1 MYVHLWTIKHQ
12 SMNIQEGEGAQLVNE
27 IVVHLQKSSSIDGF
41 ADMMIRLLLQTIP
54 GELSLLEHAIQEHQT
69 EKVILILHRLKPTA
83 KVYGLSTLHD
93 LIAQTE
99 GSVIQNG
106 LSMNNMAAV
115 DKIMHQFQHV
125 VDLFSN
131 LNK

>member
-1 MYVHLWTIKHQ
+1 MYVHLRTIKHQ
-12 SMNIQEGEGAQLVNE
+12 SMNIQEGEDAQLVNE
-27 IVVHLQKSSSIDGF
+27 IVAHLQKSSSIDGF

-69 EKVILILHRLKPTA
+69 EKVKLILHRLKPTA
-83 KVYGLSTLHD
+83 KVYGLSALHD

-99 GSVIQNG
+99 ESVIQNG
-106 LSMNNMAAV
+106 LCMNNMAAV

-131 LNK
+131 PNM